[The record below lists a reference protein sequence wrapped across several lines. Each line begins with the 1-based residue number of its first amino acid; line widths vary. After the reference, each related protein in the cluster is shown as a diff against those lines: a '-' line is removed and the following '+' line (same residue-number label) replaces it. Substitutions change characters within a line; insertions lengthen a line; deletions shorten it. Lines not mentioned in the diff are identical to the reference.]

1 MDHPKFHDFLES
13 GPHFFWQIASQ
24 FQHKLKY
31 IRARPCLGRPFLLL
45 LEGELCCALYSKMRI
60 ADLQY
65 DLEKISLLFLIRKI
79 PVLSKDL
86 L

>member
-65 DLEKISLLFLIRKI
+65 DLEKILFLFFVR
-79 PVLSKDL
+79 
-86 L
+86 